1 MLYVRRRWHARI
13 ILTLFLTLGGVV
25 DATAQTDQQVDA
37 RMDYLFGAHAP
48 YHEFFDR
55 FRKAVAV
62 ADKSAVADMVA
73 YPIVVVGRNGKDM
86 TLRSRKDLIA
96 HYDAVFTPKRV
107 AIVERQTYATL
118 FARDEGVM
126 IGQSGEIWF
135 SGICHDSACKDV
147 AIKVT
152 AINPTY

>member
-1 MLYVRRRWHARI
+1 MPSPRHRWHARV
-13 ILTLFLTLGGVV
+13 LLALFLVLGGIVS
-25 DATAQTDQQVDA
+25 ATAQTEQEVDA

-55 FRKAVAV
+55 FQKAVAV
-62 ADKSAVADMVA
+62 ADKSAVAGMIA
-73 YPIVVVGRNGKDM
+73 YPVTVRGPDGKNLI
-86 TLRSRKDLIA
+86 LRSTKDFIR
-96 HYDAVFTPKRV
+96 HYDSVFTPKRV
-107 AIVERQTYATL
+107 AIVEHQTYATL

-147 AIKVT
+147 AIKIT
-152 AINPTY
+152 AFNPTY